1 MLGQLA
7 APKSLC
13 VLRLSAI
20 GDVCHAVAA
29 VQSIQKQW
37 PHTQITWVCGKVE
50 ASLLKGLKKVEI
62 IVFDKSAGF
71 KGYSDFSNLMKGQHF
86 DILLHMQVALRASLV
101 SFYIPAK
108 IKIGFDAKRAKEGQW
123 IFTHHRIEPQAQ
135 PHVLDG
141 FMGFTQA
148 IGLTVSEP
156 VWDMPLPIKDE
167 QWAHTTL
174 LTENDKPVAVI
185 SPAASKA
192 ERNWHIKGYCQ
203 AADYLTQLG
212 FHVVVCGGPS
222 AIEKQLALDICQNSN
237 ASVTNLVGKTS
248 LKQLLA
254 VLKLAHITIAPD
266 TGPAHMS
273 VTVGTPV
280 IGLYAHSNPRRTG
293 PYLYQKYV
301 VSCYD
306 QVIEEQ
312 KGKPYTQLPWGVR
325 AKGRDLMQRLSFD
338 DVKAKIDL
346 LIEDFYP
353 ELLTKQVK
361 IELPENQSD
370 LIGLHAENNA
380 AD

>member
-7 APKSLC
+7 APKNLC

-29 VQSIQKQW
+29 VQNIQKQW
-37 PHTQITWVCGKVE
+37 PHTQITWVCGKIE
-50 ASLLKGLKKVEI
+50 ANLLKGLEKVEI
-62 IVFDKSAGF
+62 ITFDKKAGL
-71 KGYSDFSNLMKGQHF
+71 KGYSELRDTMKGQYF

-101 SFYIPAK
+101 SFFIPAK
-108 IKIGFDAKRAKEGQW
+108 TKIGFDRKRAKEGQW
-123 IFTHHRIEPQAQ
+123 IFTNHKMAPQNE

-148 IGLTVSEP
+148 LGLTVNEP
-156 VWDMPLPIKDE
+156 SWNMPLPKSDE
-167 QWAHTTL
+167 QWAHETL
-174 LTENDKPVAVI
+174 LANNPNKKPVAVI

-192 ERNWHIKGYCQ
+192 ERNWHVEGY
-203 AADYLTQLG
+203 AKTAEHLEGLG
-212 FHVVVCGGPS
+212 FTVVICGGPV
-222 AIEKQLALDICQNSN
+222 AMEIQLAEDISQQSK
-237 ASVTNLVGKTS
+237 AHIINLVGKTS

-254 VLKLAHITIAPD
+254 VLKLAHLTIAPD

-273 VTVGTPV
+273 VTVDTPV
-280 IGLYAHSNPRRTG
+280 VGLYAHSNPRRTG

-306 QVIEEQ
+306 QVIQEQ

-325 AKGRDLMQRLSFD
+325 AKGSDLMNRLTLD
-338 DVKAKIDL
+338 DVKTKIDL

-353 ELLTKQVK
+353 ELLILNICEQV
-361 IELPENQSD
+361 L
-370 LIGLHAENNA
+370 
-380 AD
+380 

>member
-7 APKSLC
+7 APKNLC

-29 VQSIQKQW
+29 VQNIQKQW

-50 ASLLKGLKKVEI
+50 ANLLKGLEKVEI
-62 IVFDKSAGF
+62 IVFDKSAGL
-71 KGYSDFSNLMKGQHF
+71 KGYSDLRDHMKGQHF
-86 DILLHMQVALRASLV
+86 DILLHMQVALRASLA
-101 SFYIPAK
+101 SYCIPAK
-108 IKIGFDAKRAKEGQW
+108 TKIGFDSKRAKEGQW
-123 IFTHHRIEPQAQ
+123 LFTNYKIAPQNE

-148 IGLTVSEP
+148 LGLTVNEP
-156 VWDMPLPIKDE
+156 VWNMPLPEEDE
-167 QWAHTTL
+167 QWAHNTL
-174 LTENDKPVAVI
+174 FEENNKPVAVI

-192 ERNWHIKGYCQ
+192 ERNWHVTGYAQ
-203 AADYLTQLG
+203 TAEYLQQVG
-212 FHVVVCGGPS
+212 FRVVICGGPT
-222 AIEKQLALDICQNSN
+222 AMEKQLAEDICKQSN
-237 ASVTNLVGKTS
+237 ASITNLVGKTS

-312 KGKPYTQLPWGVR
+312 KGKPYTQLSWGVR
-325 AKGRDLMQRLSFD
+325 AKGSDLMERLTIEE
-338 DVKAKIDL
+338 VKAKINL
-346 LIEDFYP
+346 VVEDFYP
-353 ELLTKQVK
+353 ELKAG
-361 IELPENQSD
+361 I
-370 LIGLHAENNA
+370 
-380 AD
+380 